1 MEGTQEKRNK
11 NVGML
16 VSIGVHALLLLLFA
30 FLLAWR
36 APDPPL
42 PEYGIEI
49 NFGVS
54 ETGSGDIQPE
64 TPPVESESEEEAA
77 PEEASEETP
86 VDEAPAETVPDEPVT
101 EAAEVIPEPV
111 KTQQESPQ
119 VVKEEAKPVEKPVE
133 KPKEQPKKEPAP
145 EPVKEQPNTETE
157 KSGAKGTGES
167 QDPPAASQGDDTE
180 KTGDKGDEQGEL
192 DARALYG
199 KPGGGQGGASLNIVG
214 WTWDEE
220 PRKKDSSNENG
231 TVTFEFMIDEDG
243 YVIFTKTLKS
253 SVSPSVAKF
262 YEDQLKQVTFSRT
275 GTGAVKPGNTRGT
288 VTFTI
293 VSK

>member
-1 MEGTQEKRNK
+1 MI
-11 NVGML
+11 
-16 VSIGVHALLLLLFA
+16 VSIGAHALLLLLFV

-54 ETGSGDIQPE
+54 EVGSGDVQPE
-64 TPPVESESEEEAA
+64 TPPVESQSEEEPA
-77 PEEASEETP
+77 PEEAAAEE
-86 VDEAPAETVPDEPVT
+86 VPAEEMPVEEIIPEEPVT
-101 EAAEVIPEPV
+101 EPVTEPAEVTPEPV
-111 KTQQESPQ
+111 KTQQESPE
-119 VVKEEAKPVEKPVE
+119 VVKEKPEPEKKPAE
-133 KPKEQPKKEPAP
+133 QPKEQPKKEPVKQ
-145 EPVKEQPNTETE
+145 PVQEQPETETQT
-157 KSGAKGTGES
+157 GAKGEGQS
-167 QDPPAASQGDDTE
+167 QDPPAASQGDDTD

-199 KPGGGQGGASLNIVG
+199 KPGGGQGGASLSIVG

-253 SVSPSVAKF
+253 SVSPSVARF

-275 GTGAVKPGNTRGT
+275 GTGAVKPGNTKGT